1 MISSCVGL
9 EFLSNVIFSFLPN
22 WSLTTSLIN
31 KFLHSSVSQSSLF
44 IFLLFPVIFSTIHPL
59 LEPHHSF
66 IQLPILSF
74 LITLHWLIIYTCYSV
89 ATCLISSFD
98 FFSSFFPIL
107 RILFFYFW
115 FLAKIIFI
123 LFSIPFLITKIYY
136 SYLPFY

>member
-98 FFSSFFPIL
+98 FFSSFFQFYEFFSSISGFW
-107 RILFFYFW
+107 RKLFLFYFQYL
-115 FLAKIIFI
+115 FL
-123 LFSIPFLITKIYY
+123 
-136 SYLPFY
+136 